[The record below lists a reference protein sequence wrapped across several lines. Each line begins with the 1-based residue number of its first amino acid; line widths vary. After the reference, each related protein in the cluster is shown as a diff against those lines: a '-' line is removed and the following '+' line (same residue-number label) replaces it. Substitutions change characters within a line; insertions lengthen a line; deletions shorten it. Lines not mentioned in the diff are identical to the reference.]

1 MKHKSLIPGIL
12 ILFLFTSFV
21 FADNEKA
28 TDTNLSK
35 MPDNVKAI
43 IDRSCFGCHNTDSR
57 NEDAKEDLDF
67 KTFDTLT
74 QFKKIGT
81 YKKIGEMLEKQKMPP
96 SKFLN
101 RFPEKKLTDEETSVL
116 MNWAKQEADALLKK

>member
-1 MKHKSLIPGIL
+1 MKQKSIIPGIL
-12 ILFLFTSFV
+12 ILFLFVSFV
-21 FADNEKA
+21 VVPTEKT
-28 TDTNLSK
+28 TDTSPRK
-35 MPDNVKAI
+35 IPANVKAI

-67 KTFDTLT
+67 KKFDTLT
-74 QFKKIGT
+74 QFKMIGT

-96 SKFLN
+96 SKFLD

-116 MNWAKQEADALLKK
+116 MNWAKREAGALLKK

>member
-1 MKHKSLIPGIL
+1 MKQKSIIPGIL
-12 ILFLFTSFV
+12 ILFLFVPFV
-21 FADNEKA
+21 VVPTEKT
-28 TDTNLSK
+28 TDTSPRK
-35 MPDNVKAI
+35 IPANVKAI

-67 KTFDTLT
+67 KKFDTLT
-74 QFKKIGT
+74 QFKMIGT

-96 SKFLN
+96 SKFLD

-116 MNWAKQEADALLKK
+116 MNWAKREADALLKK